1 MLSRLPQLRHAAAV
15 YSTLQE
21 GINKNITQEDAAAKE
36 LDFFDRD
43 DFFSSAAVAS
53 VRERFGVDAL
63 RVQLSK
69 QLVSLTQRE
78 LPKMKEA
85 LDEVLAQ
92 VGGLTRC
99 CKLLSCNSKWLF
111 VSLLLHCIAIT

>member
-1 MLSRLPQLRHAAAV
+1 MNSCIFSSECRIANNSATLTCWLHHALQADINDNISR
-15 YSTLQE
+15 
-21 GINKNITQEDAAAKE
+21 EDAAAKE
-36 LDFFDRD
+36 HEFFKRD
-43 DFFSSAAVAS
+43 AFFGSTAVAL

-85 LDEVLAQ
+85 LDELLAQ
-92 VGGLTRC
+92 VSKTN
-99 CKLLSCNSKWLF
+99 LSFAS
-111 VSLLLHCIAIT
+111 VQ

>member
-1 MLSRLPQLRHAAAV
+1 
-15 YSTLQE
+15 
-21 GINKNITQEDAAAKE
+21 
-36 LDFFDRD
+36 
-43 DFFSSAAVAS
+43 

-92 VGGLTRC
+92 VGGLTT
-99 CKLLSCNSKWLF
+99 LLQAF
-111 VSLLLHCIAIT
+111 VLQQQVVVCVTTVALHCHHVRPHVPCSCKRCHMFQQTAQMQRSRLAQACGDVHYLTSVLIRCHGM

>member
-1 MLSRLPQLRHAAAV
+1 LCRRSQNPLAIHNTCPTCF
-15 YSTLQE
+15 YCCILQE
-21 GINKNITQEDAAAKE
+21 DINSNITQGEAAAKE
-36 LDFFDRD
+36 RDFFERD
-43 DFFSSAAVAS
+43 TFFGSADVMS

-85 LDEVLAQ
+85 LDKVLAE
-92 VGGLTRC
+92 VGGME
-99 CKLLSCNSKWLF
+99 S
-111 VSLLLHCIAIT
+111 VG